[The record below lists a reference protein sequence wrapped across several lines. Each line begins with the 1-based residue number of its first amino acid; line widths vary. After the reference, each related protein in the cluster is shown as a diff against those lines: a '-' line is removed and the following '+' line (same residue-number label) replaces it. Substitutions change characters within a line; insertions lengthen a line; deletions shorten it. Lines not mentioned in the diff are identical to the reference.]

1 MEEELE
7 EEEVEE
13 PDGDEEGGDVVV
25 DEAAPPVG
33 VDEFTVETT
42 ADVENDE
49 YIGLPTMVALLI
61 SRDLPASFAAC
72 LLSS

>member
-1 MEEELE
+1 VEEAEDEEEADGE
-7 EEEVEE
+7 E
-13 PDGDEEGGDVVV
+13 DGGDVVV
-25 DEAAPPVG
+25 DDAVPPTG

-49 YIGLPTMVALLI
+49 NIGLPTIVALLI
-61 SRDLPASFAAC
+61 SRDLPASFMCC